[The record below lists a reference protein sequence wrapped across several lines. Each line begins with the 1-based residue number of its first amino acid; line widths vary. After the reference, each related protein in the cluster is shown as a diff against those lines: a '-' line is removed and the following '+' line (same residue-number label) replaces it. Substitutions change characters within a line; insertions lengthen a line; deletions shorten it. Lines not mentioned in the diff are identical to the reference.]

1 MKLSHAILLV
11 TKEPRYLTSE
21 KMLLFLS
28 FIALSSC
35 SSTVAV
41 FNSWFS
47 KNKPVKFS
55 WAPGKSEES
64 SEIDNFQNDD
74 YYQFRW
80 SCSAVY
86 NKRMMVIGTMPDGAD
101 PPKVSGFKHQF

>member
-1 MKLSHAILLV
+1 MSHAVLLL
-11 TKEPRYLTSE
+11 TKDPCYLITE

-35 SSTVAV
+35 SSTVAI
-41 FNSWFS
+41 FNSWVA
-47 KNKPVKFS
+47 KNKPFKFS

-64 SEIDNFQNDD
+64 SEINNFQNDD

-86 NKRMMVIGTMPDGAD
+86 NKRMLVIGAMPYGED
-101 PPKVSGFKHQF
+101 PPKVSGVSLQSLN